1 MAETKKRNTNQKNNS
16 KKSGNS
22 NRRSSNRNDSS
33 NASGPDLLTIVV
45 VIIAVI
51 LVGALIMNYK
61 KEREGEKEAGT
72 TPAATATQPPKE
84 ETPGLTEEPDPTK
97 KLTPEPAKELTPG
110 PTKEPEATKEPDPTD
125 APVPTEEVFLPRK
138 EAEALLTAWLDTSL
152 YQTEL
157 LSDHLP
163 IDGKTYYLFCI
174 NDKNGKTYEPLVI
187 VEKKEGAIFYYDA
200 ASGTISDF
208 LKFPLDATEPQG
220 TGDKAIT
227 KEEAVEILKGFSAE
241 QLGLAMELTKY
252 QLEPD
257 DWSTTVPTTVG
268 PKECYGINV
277 FEAKDGKKL
286 FHGTFYVAND
296 GKNVYK
302 PDPEVDENGFVEIKK

>member
-16 KKSGNS
+16 KNNGKS

-72 TPAATATQPPKE
+72 TPAATATQPPKK
-84 ETPGLTEEPDPTK
+84 ETPGLTEEPESTK
-97 KLTPEPAKELTPG
+97 KPTPA
-110 PTKEPEATKEPDPTD
+110 PTKEPTPAPTKEPAGVTKEPEPTD

-138 EAEALLTAWLDTSL
+138 EAEALLTARIDTSL

-187 VEKKEGAIFYYDA
+187 VEKKKGAIFYYDA
-200 ASGTISDF
+200 VSGTISDF

-241 QLGLAMELTKY
+241 KLGLAMELTKY
-252 QLEPD
+252 QMEPD
-257 DWSTTVPTTVG
+257 DWSTTVET
-268 PKECYGINV
+268 KECYGINV
-277 FEAKDGKKL
+277 FEVKDGKKRL
-286 FHGTFYVAND
+286 RGTFYVAND
-296 GKNVYK
+296 GKNVFK
-302 PDPEVDENGFVEIKK
+302 LDSERNEFIEIKK